1 MTKAKSLSVAALMLC
16 AFVAAA
22 HAQKAPAAGQEPPV
36 ASGQTPP
43 PVAEPGATAQ
53 GACITENDGYEMRG
67 NSPTFVI
74 TLENKCEQRLK
85 CEIFASIS
93 SARGSAKGHTTIVLG
108 PKSSGVAAKKSYAI
122 KVKMVG
128 GMSQSDR
135 ACKAL

>member
-1 MTKAKSLSVAALMLC
+1 MSL
-16 AFVAAA
+16 
-22 HAQKAPAAGQEPPV
+22 QRTPRRRPPPARSQPP

-43 PVAEPGATAQ
+43 PQAEPGATAQ

-93 SARGSAKGHTTIVLG
+93 SARGSAKGYTTMVLG